1 MANSSPDSRGR
12 EPYERYS
19 LNRLGSPFGVYLE
32 QKDSGDVKVPVPDS
46 HRYLGD
52 VKSFQYGQGCIMAL
66 SARTGVRH
74 EVILT
79 YQNEPIIVLAQL
91 GLGKALFVGDVS
103 PFGNDLEEASQG
115 SNPPVGNELA
125 APFCPRGRFLDS
137 AGCSPRSTGKVT
149 PSYT

>member
-12 EPYERYS
+12 EPYDRDS

-32 QKDSGDVKVPVPDS
+32 QKDSGDVKIPVPDS
-46 HRYLGD
+46 HRYLGG

-66 SARTGVRH
+66 SARTSVRH

-103 PFGNDLEEASQG
+103 PL
-115 SNPPVGNELA
+115 SNQPLNRIGVDNIQAALRLFELLK
-125 APFCPRGRFLDS
+125 PDRSGRDKSRG
-137 AGCSPRSTGKVT
+137 
-149 PSYT
+149 